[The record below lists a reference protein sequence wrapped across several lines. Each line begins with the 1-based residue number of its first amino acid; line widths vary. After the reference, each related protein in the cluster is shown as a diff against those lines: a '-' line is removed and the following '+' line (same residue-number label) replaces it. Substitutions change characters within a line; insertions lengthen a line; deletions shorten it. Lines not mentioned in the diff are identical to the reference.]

1 MSCNRMPG
9 GRRRGT
15 RKMRGGMGHGMGEAI
30 NAGNFVHAPSNT
42 SVPVN
47 SATGGVEADIYAG
60 GDSASKIIGGRRRKT
75 KKSGKKSKKGGRKS
89 RKSPKSRKSRRMR
102 GGAGVYNS
110 AVAGSSF
117 TGAVSGMPGAQG
129 YGAYSGYNVANP
141 AGNPHSAGADGVMQ
155 LA

>member
-15 RKMRGGMGHGMGEAI
+15 RKMRGGAFGFG
-30 NAGNFVHAPSNT
+30 APITVGALEVNKVDTAS
-42 SVPVN
+42 PVN
-47 SATGGVEADIYAG
+47 SATGAVEADIYAG